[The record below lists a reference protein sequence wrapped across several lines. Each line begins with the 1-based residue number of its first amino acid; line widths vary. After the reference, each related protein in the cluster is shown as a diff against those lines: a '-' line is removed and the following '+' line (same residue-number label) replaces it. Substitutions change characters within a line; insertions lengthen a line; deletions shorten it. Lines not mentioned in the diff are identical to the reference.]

1 MIDRILIFFPLYVS
15 HYYTGNKKKWWKK
28 VDEVAKDNR
37 NGKSF
42 NYNNEVIVY
51 FKHNV
56 NIKNPPDKI

>member
-1 MIDRILIFFPLYVS
+1 MFLTITLA
-15 HYYTGNKKKWWKK
+15 TKKKWWKK